1 MERDPKEMWNEI
13 SSGIEALAKV
23 DGENWQAFVNL
34 NKTAL
39 KPGAL
44 DVKTKTLV
52 VAAIALA
59 CCSAHCIVGRVRGA
73 LEAGATRQELLEAAA
88 LARLMGGSLTVGPSV
103 TLFLDSINTF
113 APDFG
118 K

>member
-1 MERDPKEMWNEI
+1 MARDPREMWNEI
-13 SSGIEALAKV
+13 QSGIGALSKE
-23 DGENWQAFVNL
+23 DGENCQAFLNL
-34 NKTAL
+34 NETAL

-44 DVKTKTLV
+44 DVKAKTLI

-59 CCSAHCIVGRVRGA
+59 CSSEYCIVGRIHGA

-88 LARLMGGSLTVGPSV
+88 LARLMGGSITLGPNI
-103 TLFLDSINTF
+103 TLFLDSISTF

>member
-1 MERDPKEMWNEI
+1 MERDPREMWNDI
-13 SSGIEALAKV
+13 SSGLEALSKA
-23 DGENWQAFVNL
+23 DGENCQAFLNL
-34 NKTAL
+34 NETAL

-44 DVKTKTLV
+44 DVKTKTLII
-52 VAAIALA
+52 AAIALA
-59 CCSAHCIVGRVRGA
+59 CCSGHCIVGRVRGA

-88 LARLMGGSLTVGPSV
+88 LARLMGGSLTIGPSV
-103 TLFLDSINTF
+103 TLFLDAINTF